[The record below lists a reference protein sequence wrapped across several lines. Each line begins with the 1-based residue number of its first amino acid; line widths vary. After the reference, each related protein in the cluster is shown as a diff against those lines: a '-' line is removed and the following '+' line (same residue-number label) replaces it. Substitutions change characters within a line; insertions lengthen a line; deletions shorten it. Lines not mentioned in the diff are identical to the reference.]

1 MQIRQLW
8 PVNIGVD
15 NLLPELTN
23 QNHKA
28 LISTAKNYF
37 SQNSYLP
44 EQLMNTREMYC
55 MLRSPCPGVQAYRKL
70 LHQRMKAYLKAEGHP
85 ESHTVGIDTFMFA
98 RVMKKGERSK
108 VHCHRG
114 CDYVAVFYA
123 DLDVTDS
130 GDPAVM
136 RDAGG
141 RFMVID
147 PVSYRSRAFNHTQ
160 NHIISPHPGM
170 LIIHP
175 SHVFHESEA
184 YQGERDRVLVVANMR
199 LREQI
204 QMPNFEL
211 L

>member
-8 PVNIGVD
+8 PVNIGID
-15 NLLPELTN
+15 NVLPELTD
-23 QNHKA
+23 QQHAA
-28 LISTAKNYF
+28 LISTAKEYF
-37 SQNSYLP
+37 RSNNYLP
-44 EQLMNTREMYC
+44 EQLMSTREMYC
-55 MLRSPCPGVQAYRKL
+55 MLRSSCPGVQAYRQI
-70 LHQRMKAYLKAEGHP
+70 LHSRMKAYLCAEGHP
-85 ESHTVGIDTFMFA
+85 EFNTVGIDTFMFA
-98 RVMKKGERSK
+98 RVMKRGERSK

-114 CDYVAVFYA
+114 CDYVAVFYV
-123 DLDVTDS
+123 DLDVTET
-130 GDPAVM
+130 GEQAVM
-136 RDAGG
+136 TDAGG

-160 NHIISPHPGM
+160 NHIISPVPGT

-184 YQGERDRVLVVANMR
+184 YKGDKDRVLVVANMR
-199 LREQI
+199 LREPI